1 MCGIVGYT
9 GERQAVGVL
18 LEGLAQLEYR
28 GYDST
33 GICLAGP
40 DGFDR
45 VRADDNLAA
54 LRTLIDERDDV
65 PGLSGIGHTRWATHG
80 EVSVPNTHPFLG
92 CDTGTYAVALNGI
105 IENFT
110 ELRAELTDRGHQFE
124 SATDA
129 EVVVHLLE
137 EHAELEAHDALSR
150 VTARLDGH
158 YAVVALDSRRPGVVF
173 GTRHQVPLV
182 AGIGEG
188 EQFLASTVDAV
199 LGQTRRFVLL
209 EDGDVIVLDGTAW
222 SAFDADGRAVDR
234 EEITV
239 GRATTRADHE
249 GHGSFLAKEIAE
261 QPGSVSDTL
270 LGRISGTDVHL
281 AELDDRPGETA
292 DRSFTGRL
300 PGIEHLVIVGCG
312 TALHAGQV
320 ARPMFERWTSLRTE
334 VAVASEWRY
343 ASPIVDASTLVVAIS
358 QSGETADTLAAIRLA
373 RSLGAATI
381 GITNMADSQLTREVD
396 RSLLTRAG
404 LEMSVAATKTFTTQ
418 VALLALL
425 AFELGRLRDTLGGA
439 EAEQALVELELI
451 PEKMAELLR
460 RPSAVAEM
468 AESVAGAPF
477 VVFLGRQAGVPVAL
491 EGALKLREIA
501 YLPAEVHPA
510 GELKHG
516 SIALMESG
524 TPVVA
529 VVTDSMEP
537 ERTISNLHE
546 VRARGARV
554 IAIATEGN
562 RRIEEAADEVIW
574 IPATDPML
582 EPMLSVI
589 PLQQLALHAATSLGL
604 NVDQP
609 RNLAKTVTVE

>member
-33 GICLAGP
+33 GICVAGA
-40 DGFDR
+40 DGFTR

-54 LRTLIDERDDV
+54 LRALVDV
-65 PGLSGIGHTRWATHG
+65 TPDTPAPAGIGHTRWATHG
-80 EVSVPNTHPFLG
+80 EVSVPNTHPFVG
-92 CDTGTYAVALNGI
+92 CDTGFAVVLNGI
-105 IENFT
+105 VENFT
-110 ELRAELTDRGHQFE
+110 ELRDELVERGHRFE
-124 SATDA
+124 SSTDA

-137 EHAELEAHDALSR
+137 EHAHLEPEDAM
-150 VTARLDGH
+150 ARATGH
-158 YAVVALDSRRPGVVF
+158 LEGHFAIVALDSRRPGVLI

-188 EQFLASTVDAV
+188 EHFLASTVDAV
-199 LGQTRRFVLL
+199 LAQTRRFVLL
-209 EDGDVIVLDGTAW
+209 EDGDVVVLDGTRWTAY
-222 SAFDADGRAVDR
+222 DGDGRVADR
-234 EEITV
+234 EETTV
-239 GRATTRADHE
+239 VRSTTRADHE
-249 GHGSFLAKEIAE
+249 GHGSFLAKEIDE
-261 QPGSVSDTL
+261 QPGAVSDTL
-270 LGRISGTDVHL
+270 LGRIAGTSVHL
-281 AELDDRPGETA
+281 AELDDRPGDAA
-292 DRSFTGRL
+292 DQSFTGRVADFD
-300 PGIEHLVIVGCG
+300 HLVVVGCG

-320 ARPMFERWTSLRTE
+320 ARTMFERWTSLRTE
-334 VAVASEWRY
+334 IAVASEWRY
-343 ASPIVDASTLVVAIS
+343 AAPIVDGTTLVVAIS
-358 QSGETADTLAAIRLA
+358 QSGETADTLAAVRLA
-373 RSLGAATI
+373 RSLGATTV
-381 GITNMADSQLTREVD
+381 GITNMPDSQLTREVD
-396 RSLLTRAG
+396 RVLLTRAG

-418 VALLALL
+418 VAMLSLL
-425 AFELGRLRDTLGGA
+425 AFELGSLRDTLGGL

-460 RPSAVAEM
+460 RPSPVQDIARSIAD
-468 AESVAGAPF
+468 APF
-477 VVFLGRQAGVPVAL
+477 VVYLGRQAGVPAAL

-501 YLPAEVHPA
+501 YRPAEVHAA

-516 SIALMESG
+516 SIALMEAG
-524 TPVVA
+524 TPVIA
-529 VVTDSMEP
+529 VVTDAMEP

-562 RRIEEAADEVIW
+562 RRVEAAADDVIW
-574 IPATDPML
+574 VPATDPML
-582 EPMLSVI
+582 EPMLAVI
-589 PLQQLALHAATSLGL
+589 PLQQLALHAASFLGL

>member
-18 LEGLAQLEYR
+18 LDGLAQLEYR

-33 GICLAGP
+33 GICLAGA
-40 DGFDR
+40 DGFTR
-45 VRADDNLAA
+45 VRADANLAA
-54 LRTLIDERDDV
+54 LRTLVDATTDT
-65 PGLSGIGHTRWATHG
+65 PAPAGIGHTRWATHG
-80 EVSVPNTHPFLG
+80 EVSVPNTHPFVG
-92 CDTGTYAVALNGI
+92 CDTGFAVVLNGI
-105 IENFT
+105 VENFT
-110 ELRAELTDRGHQFE
+110 ELRDELAGRGHRFE
-124 SATDA
+124 SSTDA

-137 EHAELEAHDALSR
+137 EHAHLEPADAMARVSAH
-150 VTARLDGH
+150 LDGH
-158 YAVVALDSRRPGVVF
+158 FAIVALDRRRPGVLI
-173 GTRHQVPLV
+173 GTRRQVPLV

-188 EQFLASTVDAV
+188 EHFLASTVDAV
-199 LGQTRRFVLL
+199 LAQTRRFVLL
-209 EDGDVIVLDGTAW
+209 EDGDVIVLDGSEW
-222 SAFDADGRAVDR
+222 SAHDTDGRVVDR

-239 GRATTRADHE
+239 VRSTTRADHE
-249 GHGSFLAKEIAE
+249 GHGSFLAKEIVE
-261 QPGSVSDTL
+261 QPGAVADTL
-270 LGRISGTDVHL
+270 LGRIAGDRVHL
-281 AELDDRPGETA
+281 GELDDRPGDTV
-292 DRSFTGRL
+292 DLSFTDRVAGL
-300 PGIEHLVIVGCG
+300 EHLVIVGCG

-320 ARPMFERWTSLRTE
+320 ARPMFERWSSLRTE

-343 ASPIVDASTLVVAIS
+343 AAPIVDASTLVVAVS
-358 QSGETADTLAAIRLA
+358 QSGETADTLAAVRLA

-381 GITNMADSQLTREVD
+381 GITNMPDSQLTREVD

-418 VALLALL
+418 VALLSLL
-425 AFELGRLRDTLGGA
+425 AFELGNLRDTLGGA
-439 EAEQALVELELI
+439 AAEQALVELELI

-460 RPSAVAEM
+460 RPSPVEAI
-468 AESVAGAPF
+468 AESIARAPF
-477 VVFLGRQAGVPVAL
+477 VVFLGRQSGVPAAL

-501 YLPAEVHPA
+501 YLPAEVHAA

-516 SIALMESG
+516 SIALMEVG

-529 VVTDSMEP
+529 VVTDAMEP

-554 IAIATEGN
+554 IAVATEGN
-562 RRIEEAADEVIW
+562 TRIAAAADEVIW
-574 IPATDPML
+574 VPATDPML
-582 EPMLSVI
+582 EPMLAVI
-589 PLQQLALHAATSLGL
+589 PLQQLALHAASCLGL

>member
-18 LEGLAQLEYR
+18 LDGLRQLEYR

-33 GICLAGP
+33 GLCLLGDA
-40 DGFDR
+40 GFDR
-45 VRADDNLAA
+45 HRADDNLAA
-54 LRTLIDERDDV
+54 LRALVGGRSTS
-65 PGLSGIGHTRWATHG
+65 PAAAGIGHTRWATHG
-80 EVSVPNTHPFLG
+80 QVSVPNTHPFLG
-92 CDTGTYAVALNGI
+92 CAAGPYAIALNGI
-105 IENFT
+105 IENFV
-110 ELRAELTDRGHQFE
+110 ELRDELTARGHRFE
-124 SATDA
+124 STTDA

-137 EHAELEAHDALSR
+137 EHAGLEPHAALAR
-150 VTARLDGH
+150 AADRLDGH
-158 YAVVALDSRRPGVVF
+158 FAIVVLDSRRPGVLA

-188 EQFLASTVDAV
+188 EHFLASTVDAV
-199 LGQTRRFVLL
+199 LDQTRRFVLL
-209 EDGDVIVLDGTAW
+209 EDGDVIVLDGTEW
-222 SAFDADGRAVDR
+222 SVRDGSGRRVDR
-234 EEITV
+234 EETTV
-239 GRATTRADHE
+239 VRSVTRPDHE

-261 QPGSVSDTL
+261 QPGAVANTL
-270 LGRISGTDVHL
+270 LGRVAGTDVHL
-281 AELDDRPGETA
+281 AELDDRPG
-292 DRSFTGRL
+292 DRSLLQRVRSFDQ
-300 PGIEHLVIVGCG
+300 LVVVGCG

-320 ARPMFERWTSLRTE
+320 ARPMFERWGALRTE

-343 ASPIVDASTLVVAIS
+343 AEPIVDGSTLVIAVS
-358 QSGETADTLAAIRLA
+358 QSGETADTLAAVRLA
-373 RSLGAATI
+373 RSLGATTL
-381 GITNMADSQLTREVD
+381 GVTNMPDSQLTREVD

-425 AFELGRLRDTLGGA
+425 AFELGRMRGHLAGA
-439 EAEQALVELELI
+439 AAEQALVELELV
-451 PEKMAELLR
+451 PEKMHELLR
-460 RPSAVAEM
+460 RPSGIPAVARSI
-468 AESVAGAPF
+468 AEAPF
-477 VVFLGRQAGVPVAL
+477 VVFLGRQSGVPVAL

-501 YLPAEVHPA
+501 YIPAEVHPA

-516 SIALMESG
+516 SIALMEAG

-529 VVTDSMEP
+529 VVTDGMEP

-562 RRIEEAADEVIW
+562 DRIDAAADDVVW
-574 IPATDPML
+574 IPATDPLL
-582 EPMLSVI
+582 EPMLTVLA
-589 PLQQLALHAATSLGL
+589 LQELALHTAEALGL